1 MHTLTAIYAAPEN
14 KEEFNAHYNDIHTP
28 LAKQMEGL
36 RRMEVT
42 WVDKMLTPG
51 NGTLPN
57 APHLVCTMYFDDEAA
72 LNASMS
78 SPNSRAAAKDL
89 RGFAGP
95 LVSMFV
101 GKTDEVTL

>member
-1 MHTLTAIYAAPEN
+1 MYTLTAIYGAPEN
-14 KEEFNAHYNDIHTP
+14 REEFDKHYNEIHTP
-28 LAKQMEGL
+28 LSKQMEGL

-51 NGTLPN
+51 NSTLP
-57 APHLVCTMYFDDEAA
+57 AQPHLVCTMYFDDEAA
-72 LNASMS
+72 LNASMG
-78 SPNSRAAAKDL
+78 SPKSRAAAKDL

-101 GKTDEVTL
+101 GKTDEVSL